1 MIYKYILYY
10 FLFIF
15 TLINISQSCLLEGEK
30 NAVYTSVYE
39 DLEPKSV
46 LVHLPLQSSSPDI
59 QLKLIKGEEYV
70 SLDTKERNLILEK
83 SLDRETGSHKFEVVV
98 ECRNPTDKFFPH
110 VNISTFI
117 NVKDIND
124 NAPEFEQ
131 NEYKINVTEEL
142 PKGTIVFMD
151 FEANDIDQ
159 EGDNSLVRYKI
170 MPGEHSKYLE
180 IQDPYKPI
188 ITVNER
194 IDYEKI
200 TEFEVE
206 IEARDGGEPS
216 LSSIA
221 KLFVTVLDTDD
232 QNPVFTHEYYYTNSI
247 SDSIFEVFPS
257 PIFAKDGD
265 TLNEPIFYELSGD
278 NHEEFF
284 INSNGSIKLLS
295 EEVPSTII
303 FVHAKQI
310 NKPERESVAILRIA
324 NQTSIE
330 FQHYLYSVQIS
341 AKAPI
346 GMELLQVKATTSNQN
361 NEITYS
367 IVDDSSNLI
376 SIDEKTGKIELIS
389 NPSKSNYNIK
399 LMASDGKARTW
410 SQFHITVTNLNNYEP
425 EFEKKNYKFDI
436 KDSALLGQVRAI
448 DRDSND
454 SLEYR
459 LLNLNTLFRI
469 DQEGMLSVKS
479 MMALSPNTIY
489 EVIALAEDTQG
500 HKTFTNV
507 KISSKAGISSGFK
520 TAASILAFVVLIVTI
535 AIMIFFVLKKIKK
548 IWFTNKRAQ
557 CWMSSG
563 SDQGVIITDS
573 FESTGKSEASTI
585 RATNHRTLYET
596 PSPVPKITNTD
607 NITLQKPIAP
617 SPPSMSTFSS
627 SQLSTI
633 IQQTA
638 SPGNTSCGNAQLV
651 PVTIKGDKGTGTP
664 TIYF

>member
-1 MIYKYILYY
+1 MIYKLIYNI

-15 TLINISQSCLLEGEK
+15 IIRISYSCLLEGEK
-30 NAVYTSVYE
+30 NAVYTSVFE

-46 LVHLPLQSSSPDI
+46 LVHLPFQSSSPDI

-98 ECRNPTDKFFPH
+98 ECKNPSDKFFPH

-151 FEANDIDQ
+151 FEAHDIDQ
-159 EGDNSLVRYKI
+159 EGDNSIVKYRIL
-170 MPGEHSKYLE
+170 PGEHSKYLD
-180 IQDPYKPI
+180 IQDQFKPI

-216 LSSIA
+216 LASTA

-232 QNPVFTHEYYYTNSI
+232 QNPIFSQEYYYTNSI
-247 SDSIFEVFPS
+247 SDSFFEVFPS

-265 TLNEPIFYELSGD
+265 TLNEPIYYELSGD
-278 NHEEFF
+278 NHNEFS
-284 INSNGSIKLLS
+284 INSNGSIKLLG

-303 FVHAKQI
+303 FVHAKQV

-330 FQHYLYSVQIS
+330 FQHYLYSVQIN

-346 GMELLQVKATTSNQN
+346 GMELIQVKATTSNQHS
-361 NEITYS
+361 EITYS
-367 IVDDSSNLI
+367 IVDDNSNLV
-376 SIDEKTGKIELIS
+376 SIDEKSGKIELAS
-389 NPSKSNYNIK
+389 NPSKTNYNIR

-410 SQFHITVTNLNNYEP
+410 AQFHVTVTNLNNYEP

-436 KDSALLGQVRAI
+436 KDSSLLGQIRAV

-454 SLEYR
+454 TLEYR
-459 LLNLNTLFRI
+459 LLNLNALFRI
-469 DQEGMLSVKS
+469 DQEGMLSVKNL
-479 MMALSPNTIY
+479 MALSPNTIY
-489 EVIALAEDTQG
+489 EIIVLAEDTQG

-507 KISSKAGISSGFK
+507 KINSHGGISSGFK
-520 TAASILAFVVLIVTI
+520 TAASILAFVILIITI

-548 IWFTNKRAQ
+548 IWFSNKRTQ
-557 CWMSSG
+557 CWMSTG
-563 SDQGVIITDS
+563 SDQGVIITES
-573 FESTGKSEASTI
+573 FETSKSETSTI
-585 RATNHRTLYET
+585 RPTNHRSLFES
-596 PSPVPKITNTD
+596 PSPKQQKND
-607 NITLQKPIAP
+607 QSITLQKPS
-617 SPPSMSTFSS
+617 SPPSMSTFASS
-627 SQLSTI
+627 PSIQVVQPSTV
-633 IQQTA
+633 TNNT
-638 SPGNTSCGNAQLV
+638 SNTSCGNAQLV
-651 PVTIKGDKGTGTP
+651 PVTIKGDKGTGAP

>member
-1 MIYKYILYY
+1 MIFKLIYIFL
-10 FLFIF
+10 LFIF
-15 TLINISQSCLLEGEK
+15 KIKLTYSCLLEGEK
-30 NAVYTSVYE
+30 NAVYTSVFE
-39 DLEPKSV
+39 NLEPKSV
-46 LVHLPLQSSSPDI
+46 LVHLPFQSSSPDI

-83 SLDRETGSHKFEVVV
+83 SLDRETGKHKFEVVV
-98 ECRNPTDKFFPH
+98 ECKNPSDKFFPH

-131 NEYKINVTEEL
+131 NEYRINVTEEL

-151 FEANDIDQ
+151 FEAIDIDQ

-170 MPGEHSKYLE
+170 LPSEHSKYLE
-180 IQDPYKPI
+180 IYDPFKPI
-188 ITVNER
+188 ITVNQR

-216 LSSIA
+216 LSSTA

-232 QNPVFTHEYYYTNSI
+232 QNPVFSHEYYYTNSI
-247 SDSIFEVFPS
+247 SNSFFEVFPS
-257 PIFAKDGD
+257 PIHAKDGD

-278 NHEEFF
+278 NHNEFS
-284 INSNGSIKLLS
+284 INSNGSIKLLG

-303 FVHAKQI
+303 FVHAKQV
-310 NKPERESVAILRIA
+310 NKPERESIAILRIA

-341 AKAPI
+341 AKAPL

-361 NEITYS
+361 SDVIYS
-367 IVDDSSNLI
+367 IVDDNSNLI
-376 SIDEKTGKIELIS
+376 TIDEKSGKIELVS
-389 NPSKSNYNIK
+389 NPSKTNYNIK

-410 SQFHITVTNLNNYEP
+410 AQFHVTVTNLNNYEP

-436 KDSALLGQVRAI
+436 KDSSLLGQVRAI

-454 SLEYR
+454 TLEYR
-459 LLNLNTLFRI
+459 LLNLNALFRI
-469 DQEGMLSVKS
+469 DQDGMLSVKS
-479 MMALSPNTIY
+479 LMALSPNTIY
-489 EVIALAEDTQG
+489 EVIVLAEDSQG

-507 KISSKAGISSGFK
+507 RINSHGGISSGFK
-520 TAASILAFVVLIVTI
+520 TAASILAFVILIITMV
-535 AIMIFFVLKKIKK
+535 IMIFFVLKKVKK
-548 IWFTNKRAQ
+548 IWFTNKRTQ

-563 SDQGVIITDS
+563 SDQGVIITES
-573 FESTGKSEASTI
+573 FEPSKSETPTI
-585 RATNHRTLYET
+585 RPTNHHSLFESS
-596 PSPVPKITNTD
+596 SPQSQKIDT
-607 NITLQKPIAP
+607 NITLQKPS
-617 SPPSMSTFSS
+617 SPPSISTFTSS
-627 SQLSTI
+627 PSIQIVQSQQPTSN
-633 IQQTA
+633 
-638 SPGNTSCGNAQLV
+638 NTTTCGNAQLV